1 MPHLGN
7 DVLVAATHL
16 ITQLQTIVRRQIDP
30 AVVSVTQVHG
40 GNTWNALPDSADLLP
55 ALK

>member
-1 MPHLGN
+1 
-7 DVLVAATHL
+7 L

-30 AVVSVTQVHG
+30 AVVSVTQMHG